1 MKRQAGAPEASNAG
15 FLGFDW
21 MNGAA
26 MDAMMRANEASS
38 QAYQE
43 WQRELV
49 RFITSRIQIT
59 CQNWAD
65 AARLHQDWAPSAAQE
80 FAKEANTLFQIASKI
95 GTDLTTTLGRPNS
108 AAAD

>member
-1 MKRQAGAPEASNAG
+1 
-15 FLGFDW
+15 
-21 MNGAA
+21 

-49 RFITSRIQIT
+49 RFITSRIQIDSRHIQQLVT

-65 AARLHQDWAPSAAQE
+65 AARLHQDWALSAAQE
-80 FAKEANTLFQIASKI
+80 FAKQANTLFQIASKI
-95 GTDLTTTLGRPNS
+95 GTDLTTTPGRPNS